1 MKRKSFKVLAFTA
14 MFCALASG
22 AMAYTQ
28 PQAGTFGYEVFE
40 FMESAIG
47 GAIGVCCALAMLG
60 YCIYFILRSNLF
72 GAIPCAVAALM
83 LIKLPD
89 IVYSIG
95 VTLPI

>member
-1 MKRKSFKVLAFTA
+1 MKRKSFKALAFTA
-14 MFCALASG
+14 MFCALASS

-28 PQAGTFGYEVFE
+28 PQAGTFGYEMFE

-47 GAIGVCCALAMLG
+47 GAIGVCVALGMLA
-60 YCIYFILRSNLF
+60 YCSYFILRSNLF
-72 GAIPCAVAALM
+72 GAIPCAIAALM

-95 VTLPI
+95 VTLPM